1 MSVRDPS
8 TCMVRPYW
16 HHTGSD
22 LQWRI
27 AWFTGKANSIIF
39 TCTVLLNL
47 EKLGS
52 QICDQAH

>member
-16 HHTGSD
+16 QRTGSD

-27 AWFTGKANSIIF
+27 AWFTGKATSIIF